1 MRTIKVTLTRISAAL
16 ARRAD
21 KVKVRTTRHGAAH
34 RAMTW
39 VFWNRR
45 NAMRTL
51 IVTMAALTLAVL
63 VFTRLT
69 TYRHEVTQY
78 EEQLRAEAAAK
89 VASVSPSS
97 TPKSEATYRELGSTE
112 GTDTEATE
120 PVPEPTTTPA
130 APSLTPTGPPVIA
143 SGVPDVEQA
152 PRKVAGTFLK
162 TWAGAASYP
171 NTGEWLDAM
180 APYTTQAML
189 DLFRLTDVTRVS
201 PAKVKSM
208 TSVTTGSSSAVDAS
222 MSDGQILSITL
233 EVIDGRWK
241 VTDLDEAL

>member
-1 MRTIKVTLTRISAAL
+1 MRTIKITLTRISAAL
-16 ARRAD
+16 ARRVD
-21 KVKVRTTRHGAAH
+21 KVNVRTTRHGAAH

-51 IVTMAALTLAVL
+51 IVTMAVLTLAVL

-78 EEQLRAEAAAK
+78 EAQLRAEAAAK
-89 VASVSPSS
+89 VASVSP
-97 TPKSEATYRELGSTE
+97 TPTPTPTYRELGSTE
-112 GTDTEATE
+112 GTDTEATA
-120 PVPEPTTTPA
+120 PAPEPATTPA
-130 APSLTPTGPPVIA
+130 VPTRMPPGTPVIV
-143 SGVPDVEQA
+143 SVVPDAEQA

-222 MSDGQILSITL
+222 MSDGQILSVTL